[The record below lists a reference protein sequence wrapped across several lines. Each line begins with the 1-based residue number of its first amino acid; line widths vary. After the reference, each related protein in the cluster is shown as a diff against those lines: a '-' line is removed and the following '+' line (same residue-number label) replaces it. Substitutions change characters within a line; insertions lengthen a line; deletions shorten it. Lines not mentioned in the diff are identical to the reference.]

1 MSLNFQIMDVKLLD
15 VTTWGSLEFG
25 AVGILL
31 GYFVVWIIGHRQNK
45 TIAERVMDE
54 VSVVFKKQFAKVD
67 DVHEDSADVFTLYGT
82 GRSHVESAHATLTL
96 CPRHDFLG
104 RFLINQVMPT
114 PDSLL
119 VEISGIEIQE
129 PLCFCLTRSSLVK
142 YQQDRFS
149 QLATITKTRA
159 VSAFKDKLP
168 LVSLA
173 DSSDAADALAGP
185 TSPIGLL
192 SVEAASVVQCVYVSS
207 NKRLIAEFSIHA
219 GLASA
224 VEAVIQTAQAAATLR
239 LSDKGRKEATEARAK
254 DDSKRKAEEE
264 ARREKFAERKAEKLK
279 AMSSEQR
286 EKLRERE
293 EKKNSSLKSR
303 IRKI

>member
-1 MSLNFQIMDVKLLD
+1 M
-15 VTTWGSLEFG
+15 
-25 AVGILL
+25 
-31 GYFVVWIIGHRQNK
+31 
-45 TIAERVMDE
+45 
-54 VSVVFKKQFAKVD
+54 
-67 DVHEDSADVFTLYGT
+67 
-82 GRSHVESAHATLTL
+82 
-96 CPRHDFLG
+96 
-104 RFLINQVMPT
+104 
-114 PDSLL
+114 
-119 VEISGIEIQE
+119 
-129 PLCFCLTRSSLVK
+129 
-142 YQQDRFS
+142 
-149 QLATITKTRA
+149 
-159 VSAFKDKLP
+159 
-168 LVSLA
+168 
-173 DSSDAADALAGP
+173 
-185 TSPIGLL
+185 
-192 SVEAASVVQCVYVSS
+192 SS

-264 ARREKFAERKAEKLK
+264 ARAEKFAERKAEKLK